1 MTKRLRPNAAPH
13 SVRHSCVLIGPL
25 TVSNRFLRARNVLTR
40 YNFSVTAPNPDAD
53 HTPLE
58 AIDSAFAWP
67 TPKRIDLHCHSLAS
81 TKTTEKS
88 LDFIR
93 CPESYSPPE
102 GVYEQAKLRGMDFVT
117 ITDHDTIAGVTQIAG
132 RSDVLVG
139 EELTCWFPEDD
150 CKLHLLVYGITPE
163 QHDKLQSLARNIYDV
178 AAYIEAGR
186 IAHSVAHPIYRQNDK
201 LERWHLERLLLLFKG
216 FECLNGAH
224 MQYHR
229 EAFEPVLDRLTREEI
244 ERLASVHNLRPRWP
258 EPWVKARTAGSDDH
272 GLLNIGISYTEFPPT
287 VKTVD
292 DILTCLRQGQCRPA
306 GEAGSTLKLAHTFYG
321 VALRYNAHQLEKH
334 DRTPGTASI
343 LLQTLVGARKA
354 PTKFELGRSIL
365 RGKVR
370 KARTRVKQLF
380 GYKVEEPSGLI
391 RELFLD
397 SLTKQVKGRPEIWR
411 GLHEQLPLLARHTEM
426 FELFNAVNSDVL
438 KNILDH
444 ATRATKR
451 GSLIGLTD
459 AMSAFVAQQ
468 LVLAPYY
475 FALFH
480 QNKERHLVP
489 RITRQETLPRP
500 ETIRVGLF
508 TDTFDDING
517 VGRFIRDMGEQS
529 LHAGYKLTIH
539 TSGPEPKFALPNRK
553 NFAPMLSKPIP
564 YYQTL
569 SLSLPP
575 VLEMLEWADRKQF
588 DVIHVST
595 PGPVGLVGMLVAK
608 MLRVPMVTTYHTDFP
623 AYVENLTHDAR
634 LTRSAEKYMRWF
646 YKRSATVFSRSGA
659 YHFNLRELGV
669 PQAKLRTISPGIN
682 TTKFNR
688 AHEDHAVWQKY
699 GVDRPFKLLYVGR
712 ISVEKNL
719 PLLAEAF
726 KLLCRKRGDAALII
740 AGEGPY
746 EPKMKEALAGLPATF
761 TGPLDDAALGKLY
774 ASADVFTFPSRT
786 DTLGQV
792 VMEAQASGLPT
803 LVSPEGGPREIIE
816 PDVTGLVINGTDPK
830 AWADAIDRLLD
841 SPVRRSAMSSA
852 AIQRSR
858 RYDLRKTFDSFWSEH
873 LEAIRPEPHEAIA
886 PMPSARK

>member
-1 MTKRLRPNAAPH
+1 MPR
-13 SVRHSCVLIGPL
+13 
-25 TVSNRFLRARNVLTR
+25 
-40 YNFSVTAPNPDAD
+40 
-53 HTPLE
+53 
-58 AIDSAFAWP
+58 
-67 TPKRIDLHCHSLAS
+67 RIDLHCHSLAS
-81 TKTTEKS
+81 TKTTEKA

-117 ITDHDTIAGVTQIAG
+117 ITDHDTIAGVTQIAA
-132 RSDVLVG
+132 RPDVLVG

-150 CKLHLLVYGITPE
+150 CKLHLLVYGISQE
-163 QHDKLQSLARNIYDV
+163 QHEKLQSLARNIYDV
-178 AAYIEAGR
+178 AAYIESGR

-229 EAFEPVLDRLTREEI
+229 EAFEPVLDRLDKAEI
-244 ERLASVHNLRPRWP
+244 ERLATVHNLRPRWP

-272 GLLNIGISYTEFPPT
+272 GLLNVGAAYTEFPPT
-287 VKTVD
+287 VQQVQ

-321 VALRYNAHQLEKH
+321 VALRYNASQLSKH
-334 DRTPGTASI
+334 RRAPGTASI

-354 PTKFELGRSIL
+354 PTRFELARSIA

-370 KARTRVKQLF
+370 KARTRIRQLF
-380 GYKVEEPSGLI
+380 GGKVEEPSGLI

-397 SLTKQVKGRPEIWR
+397 SLKKQVKDRPEIWR
-411 GLHEQLPLLARHTEM
+411 GLSDALPLLTRHDEM

-444 ATRATKR
+444 AVRSTRR

-459 AMSAFVAQQ
+459 AVSAFIAQQ
-468 LVLAPYY
+468 FVLAPYY

-489 RITRQETLPRP
+489 RITRQETSARP
-500 ETIRVGLF
+500 ETMRVGLF

-529 LHAGYKLTIH
+529 LAAGYKLTIH
-539 TSGPEPKFALPNRK
+539 TSVKDSKFALPNRK
-553 NFAPMLSKPIP
+553 NFPPMLSKPIP
-564 YYQTL
+564 YYKTL

-575 VLEMLEWADRKQF
+575 VLEMLEWADRQQF

-595 PGPVGLVGMLVAK
+595 PGPVGLVGMLASR

-623 AYVENLTHDAR
+623 AYVENLTRDAR
-634 LTRSAEKYMRWF
+634 MTRGAEKYMRWF
-646 YKRSATVFSRSGA
+646 YKRAATVFSRSGA

-669 PQAKLRTISPGIN
+669 AQDKLRTISPGIN

-688 AHEDHAVWQKY
+688 AHVDANVWGRH
-699 GVDRPFKLLYVGR
+699 GVDRSFKVLYVGR

-726 KLLCRKRGDAALII
+726 KLLCRKRGDAALIV

-746 EPKMKEALAGLPATF
+746 QQKMKDALAGLPATF
-761 TGPLDDAALGKLY
+761 TGPLDDAQLGKLY
-774 ASADVFTFPSRT
+774 ASADLFTFPSRT

-816 PDVTGLVINGTDPK
+816 PDVTGLVINGSDAK

-841 SPVRRSAMSSA
+841 APGQRAAMSA
-852 AIQRSR
+852 AAVQRSR
-858 RYDLRKTFDSFWSEH
+858 RHDLRRTFDSFWVEH
-873 LEAIRPEPHEAIA
+873 LEAIRPAPHEAIA
-886 PMPSARK
+886 PMPTKK